1 MQEFSIVDQGSALF
15 EAASGYHLYRD
26 PASGKVKFLPLGQW
40 KGTLTQ
46 EDLPVDYIVLSDHLD
61 MVGVQLMAS
70 YQKTRKSNCD
80 DLQIKVQHIVGSWR
94 GGKFMPLTNR
104 PHSLNMFCLSKV
116 WFKCSSINIR
126 VCDHK
131 KITSN
136 IKSWLFA
143 DQLEKPEEHVLARSR
158 KEGGLGLVNVE
169 CKALSLLIRSFL
181 ETALIPKFKNNKY
194 HEALY
199 KWHVE
204 GKRDFVQPL
213 QPPYYDDHFFEAI
226 RIVKDEGMLN
236 LETMTS
242 GIWYKVL
249 LEENVTHRLAEP
261 GRELVPCSA
270 ESKHPELDW
279 NRIWSLSV
287 TSGLPSSF
295 STFLWRMLHDLL
307 PCQTRLFRLKMPNV
321 NSDICTMCD
330 LNVVGDLT
338 HSLMMCPYN
347 GEAGQFLLD
356 QLHQVLSSLLPS
368 QVVLLD
374 LDVAQDMQLPL
385 VYLTASILSQ
395 IWECRMQKKPCQ
407 LLSIRA
413 VLEAGVNILRK
424 SRHSKAADELST
436 IIVIAGNL
444 HNLHLIK
451 I

>member
-15 EAASGYHLYRD
+15 EAASGCHLHRD

-104 PHSLNMFCLSKV
+104 PHSLNMFCLSNV

-181 ETALIPKFKNNKY
+181 ETALIPKFKNNK
-194 HEALY
+194 
-199 KWHVE
+199 
-204 GKRDFVQPL
+204 
-213 QPPYYDDHFFEAI
+213 
-226 RIVKDEGMLN
+226 
-236 LETMTS
+236 
-242 GIWYKVL
+242 
-249 LEENVTHRLAEP
+249 
-261 GRELVPCSA
+261 
-270 ESKHPELDW
+270 
-279 NRIWSLSV
+279 
-287 TSGLPSSF
+287 
-295 STFLWRMLHDLL
+295 
-307 PCQTRLFRLKMPNV
+307 
-321 NSDICTMCD
+321 
-330 LNVVGDLT
+330 
-338 HSLMMCPYN
+338 
-347 GEAGQFLLD
+347 
-356 QLHQVLSSLLPS
+356 
-368 QVVLLD
+368 
-374 LDVAQDMQLPL
+374 
-385 VYLTASILSQ
+385 
-395 IWECRMQKKPCQ
+395 
-407 LLSIRA
+407 
-413 VLEAGVNILRK
+413 
-424 SRHSKAADELST
+424 
-436 IIVIAGNL
+436 
-444 HNLHLIK
+444 
-451 I
+451 